1 MRALL
6 SAGVYLPRARLPRSS
21 IAAGHAW
28 FNPNLPKGGERSYA
42 AWDEDS
48 LTLAVE
54 AVRACTAS
62 SAADGVTGI
71 HGQFGALVIAEHFK
85 ITLVEALLQKTRK
98 KEQKNMT
105 RTVTQ

>member
-21 IAAGHAW
+21 IAAAHAW
-28 FNPNLPKGGERSYA
+28 FNPNLSKSGERTYA

-54 AVRACTAS
+54 AVRACTSTMS
-62 SAADGVTGI
+62 SRDDGI
-71 HGQFGALVIAEHFK
+71 PAHHAFGAIAFASTTFPFADRSNAGLV
-85 ITLVEALLQKTRK
+85 L
-98 KEQKNMT
+98 
-105 RTVTQ
+105 